1 MDELRLHL
9 AVLVRAVVAKGVL
22 TREEVRA
29 LVEAV
34 DAEDGTLDGR
44 HEGPVM

>member
-1 MDELRLHL
+1 
-9 AVLVRAVVAKGVL
+9 VAKGVL

-34 DAEDGTLDGR
+34 DAEDGTVDGR
-44 HEGPVM
+44 HGGPVM